1 MHVELISPY
10 SKSIRQQH
18 PGGDII
24 MNNIS
29 LTCTTMIYPV
39 TEWFEIFEI
48 SKFDLDEVTGYKN
61 EYIDKASA
69 RVSHFLATHG
79 LEDTRVH
86 TKSCLTTGMSLN

>member
-1 MHVELISPY
+1 
-10 SKSIRQQH
+10 
-18 PGGDII
+18 

-69 RVSHFLATHG
+69 RVSHLFNNAWIRRYPRPHKIVFDNG
-79 LEDTRVH
+79 SEF
-86 TKSCLTTGMSLN
+86 K